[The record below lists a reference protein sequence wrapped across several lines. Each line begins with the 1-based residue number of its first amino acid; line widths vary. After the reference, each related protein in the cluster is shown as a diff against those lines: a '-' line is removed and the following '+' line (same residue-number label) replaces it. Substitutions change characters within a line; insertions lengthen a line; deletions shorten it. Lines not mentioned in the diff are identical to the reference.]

1 MVHRQDAHARRPKPP
16 RSIIPRLRRKELQRL
31 FLFRWGP
38 TLPDDDA
45 GRDDATVM
53 AHTIAQFPGDASHH
67 IEMFLE
73 VAAPWMTRQDV
84 AAVLATVLAKPL
96 RFRADT
102 LGARLGLREV
112 ERSRLRIRT
121 IGAIDLTKAERL
133 ARRRDRKR
141 VRRIGCRRAQ
151 GIRPRAVYEATSASR
166 TKPWEAQGISRRT
179 WERRGRPRLTQ
190 V

>member
-1 MVHRQDAHARRPKPP
+1 MVHPCAPSEAATVDHSQAAAEGAATAVPVSMGTDAARR
-16 RSIIPRLRRKELQRL
+16 RC
-31 FLFRWGP
+31 
-38 TLPDDDA
+38 

-67 IEMFLE
+67 IERFLE

-166 TKPWEAQGISRRT
+166 TKPWQAQGISRRT

>member
-1 MVHRQDAHARRPKPP
+1 MPANPRKRPP

-45 GRDDATVM
+45 GRDDLTIM
-53 AHTIAQFPGDASHH
+53 AHTIARLPGDASHH
-67 IEMFLE
+67 IEMFVE
-73 VAAPWMTRQDV
+73 VSAPWMTRQDV
-84 AAVLATVLAKPL
+84 DHMLATVLVKPL

-112 ERSRLRIRT
+112 ERTRLRIRT

-133 ARRRDRKR
+133 SRRRDRQ
-141 VRRIGCRRAQ
+141 RRNRAQ
-151 GIRPRAVYEATSASR
+151 LRRTNGAKPRAIYEATSASR
-166 TKPWEAQGISRRT
+166 RRPWQALGISRRT
-179 WERRGRPRLTQ
+179 WERRRAAVSQ

>member
-1 MVHRQDAHARRPKPP
+1 MPANPRKRPP

-38 TLPDDDA
+38 ILPDDDA

-53 AHTIAQFPGDASHH
+53 AHTLAQLPGDASHH
-67 IEMFLE
+67 IERFLE
-73 VAAPWMTRQDV
+73 VSAPWMTREDV
-84 AAVLATVLAKPL
+84 DAVLATVLVKPL

-121 IGAIDLTKAERL
+121 IGAIDLTKAERI

-141 VRRIGCRRAQ
+141 VRRIHRRRAQ
-151 GIRPRAVYEATSASR
+151 GMRPRAVYESASVSR
-166 TKPWEAQGISRRT
+166 KKPWEALGMSRRS
-179 WERRGRPRLTQ
+179 WYRAGKP
-190 V
+190 

>member
-1 MVHRQDAHARRPKPP
+1 MVHRQDAHARHPRPP
-16 RSIIPRLRRKELQRL
+16 RSIISRLRRKELQRL

-53 AHTIAQFPGDASHH
+53 ANTLAQLPGDASHH

-73 VAAPWMTRQDV
+73 VSAPWMTREDV
-84 AAVLATVLAKPL
+84 DTMLATVLAKPL

-112 ERSRLRIRT
+112 ERARLRIRT
-121 IGAIDLTKAERL
+121 IGAIDLSKAERL
-133 ARRRDRKR
+133 ARRRDRQ
-141 VRRIGCRRAQ
+141 RRNRAQ
-151 GIRPRAVYEATSASR
+151 LRRTNGVRPRAIYEATSASR
-166 TKPWEAQGISRRT
+166 RRPWEALGISRRT
-179 WERRGRPRLTQ
+179 WYSRGKPKVAQ